1 MLNTQCS
8 PLLELLLSLTLL
20 KRNSDT
26 GVLLLGNF
34 EEHLLAAASQL
45 TLESD

>member
-20 KRNSDT
+20 ERNSDT
-26 GVLLLGNF
+26 SVLLLGNF
-34 EEHLLAAASQL
+34 EEHLSTAASQL

>member
-1 MLNTQCS
+1 M
-8 PLLELLLSLTLL
+8 LELLLSLTLS
-20 KRNSDT
+20 KRDSNT

-34 EEHLLAAASQL
+34 EEHLHIFASQL